1 MMENRCLYCYQLIEE
16 TSNLSSLISFH
27 TSCSKKFFGATT
39 PPIIDFEESQLADL
53 AEKIIQGQK
62 TVTGVQPKLSLGLT
76 SNINQPKRLTIVGLL
91 GAYILKPQTEEYE
104 FLPENEDLTMHLATL
119 SKLQTVPHTLIKLTS
134 GNKAYLT
141 KRIDRKNGL
150 KVHMEDMCQLTE
162 RLTEQKYQ
170 GSYEQIANV
179 IKKYSINPML
189 DLINFYE
196 LVLFCFLT
204 GNNDMHLKN
213 FSLINEG
220 FGYTLCPAYDL
231 VATQLILED
240 DNEDLALHLNG
251 KKKKIKKNDFIIAM
265 KAAGIEQKVIDNIF
279 IKFNKLIQNWFNFIE
294 VSFLSEELKMKYIE
308 LIKMK
313 VTQIEL

>member
-1 MMENRCLYCYQLIEE
+1 VENRCLYCYQLINEISNS
-16 TSNLSSLISFH
+16 TSKITFH
-27 TSCSKKFFGATT
+27 TSCSKKFFGSTL
-39 PPIIDFEESQLADL
+39 PPIIDFDENQLADL
-53 AEKIIQGQK
+53 AEKIIQRQK

-76 SNINQPKRLTIVGLL
+76 SNINQSKRLTIVGLL
-91 GAYILKPQTEEYE
+91 GEYILKPQTEEYL
-104 FLPENEDLTMHLATL
+104 FLPENEDLTMHLASL
-119 SKLQTVPHTLIKLTS
+119 SKLKTVPHTLIQLQSDK
-134 GNKAYLT
+134 KAYLT
-141 KRIDRKNGL
+141 KRIDRATGL
-150 KVHMEDMCQLTE
+150 KLHMEDMCQLTE

-179 IKKYSINPML
+179 IKKHSINPLL

-213 FSLINEG
+213 FSLINKG
-220 FGYTLCPAYDL
+220 GGYTLCPAYDL

-251 KKKKIKKNDFIIAM
+251 KKKKIKKSDFIVAM
-265 KAAGIEQKVIDNIF
+265 KTAGIEQKVIDNIF

-294 VSFLSEELKMKYIE
+294 VSFLSEELKIRYIE

-313 VTQIEL
+313 AKQIEL

>member
-16 TSNLSSLISFH
+16 TSNLTSLISFH

-39 PPIIDFEESQLADL
+39 PPTIDFDESQLADL

-76 SNINQPKRLTIVGLL
+76 SNINQHKRLTIVGLL
-91 GAYILKPQTEEYE
+91 GEYILKPQTEEYL

-119 SKLQTVPHTLIKLTS
+119 SKLQTVPHTLIEFQS
-134 GNKAYLT
+134 GKKAYLT

-213 FSLINEG
+213 FSLINER

-251 KKKKIKKNDFIIAM
+251 KKKKIKKDDFIIAM

>member
-1 MMENRCLYCYQLIEE
+1 MKDRCLYCYEIIEE
-16 TSNLSSLISFH
+16 ITNSPSLVAFH
-27 TSCSKKFFGATT
+27 TFCSKKFFGSTI
-39 PPIIDFEESQLADL
+39 PPAIDFDESQLEEIAD
-53 AEKIIQGQK
+53 KIIQRQK

-76 SNINQPKRLTIVGLL
+76 TNVNQPKRLTIVGLL
-91 GAYILKPQTEEYE
+91 GEYILKPQTEEYLL
-104 FLPENEDLTMHLATL
+104 LPENEDLTMHLATL
-119 SKLQTVPHTLIKLTS
+119 SKLKTVPHTLIQFQS
-134 GNKAYLT
+134 GKKAYLT
-141 KRIDRKNGL
+141 KRIDRKKGL
-150 KVHMEDMCQLTE
+150 KLHMEDMCQLTE

-196 LVLFCFLT
+196 LILFCFLT

-251 KKKKIKKNDFIIAM
+251 KKKKINKNDFITAM
-265 KAAGIEQKVIDNIF
+265 KTAGIEQKVIDNIF
-279 IKFNKLIQNWFNFIE
+279 SKFNKLIEIWFNFIE
-294 VSFLSEELKMKYIE
+294 VSFLSEEFKIRYIE
-308 LIKMK
+308 LIKIK
-313 VTQIEL
+313 SKQIEL